1 MKKNQKG
8 ITLIALVVTIIVL
21 LILAGISINALAG
34 QNGILSR
41 AIKAKNDSD
50 AASDLEY
57 LQVEATSELMD
68 YYQGND
74 TKSEDDYI
82 LDKWDS
88 GKNSKIKVNKIDKTV
103 TYNGKVYAMSD
114 IIGSESEKSKI
125 NDSNMTQITIST
137 ATKEEDKEM
146 LSSGK
151 VRLIVEE
158 ENNMRA
164 YIPNGFY
171 YVSGKPSNGMVI
183 SDIYGDD
190 DKNTKGGNQ
199 FVWVPCSTDTSATAA
214 TDNGTT
220 VTYEKVNGLA
230 TTWRANYTGTS
241 KNSYQWYYTKVP
253 EDKKDDKYVYENA
266 GKAITDWKD
275 EDGNTPSVKKYGGF
289 YIARYEAGLPENS
302 ALWSKKNGA
311 TYGWTNGQAAGST
324 GGNRNN
330 DEKNIPVSQIDGMIP
345 VSKKNNASWNRISQK
360 NAVAVSKKMYAGS
373 KTVTSNLVD
382 SYAWDTILAW
392 YEKVAKAN
400 GTTINCT
407 ASTGYGNYYDTTF
420 GIPTNSQGQRP
431 NKLSLKNVLYA
442 VHVYNT
448 STGWAKIDSKYHYLT
463 TEIDTDEI
471 DPKKQEVDKNRTV
484 YEIATGASD
493 YTKVNNIYDMAGNMW
508 EWTTEVGDHSVTN
521 SDPTKTTGNY
531 AVLRGGS
538 FYDNGGSGP
547 VSNRD
552 GDNDASWSSF
562 NIGFR
567 VVLYINE

>member
-1 MKKNQKG
+1 M
-8 ITLIALVVTIIVL
+8 L

-41 AIKAKNDSD
+41 TIKAKNDSD

-82 LDKWDS
+82 LDKWS
-88 GKNSKIKVNKIDKTV
+88 NGNNSKIKVNKIDKTV

-199 FVWVPCSTDTSATAA
+199 FVWVPCWAPKDDKKETKTNDTL
-214 TDNGTT
+214 NGTT
-220 VTYEKVNGLA
+220 VVYEKVNGLA
-230 TTWRANYTGTS
+230 VTWRKDYPA
-241 KNSYQWYYTKVP
+241 QWYYTSVP
-253 EDKKDDKYVYENA
+253 TDQKADKTYVYPNA

-275 EDGNTPSVKKYGGF
+275 DGGKTPSVEKYGGF
-289 YIARYEAGLPENS
+289 YIARYEAGLPENEN
-302 ALWSKKNGA
+302 LWAKKDGA
-311 TYGWTNGQAAGST
+311 TYGWTNAS
-324 GGNRNN
+324 NKDRNTTSM
-330 DEKNIPVSQIDGMIP
+330 KP

-360 NAVAVSKKMYAGS
+360 NAVTVSEKMYEGS
-373 KTVTSNLVD
+373 KTVTSSLVD

-392 YEKVAKAN
+392 YKKTGV
-400 GTTINCT
+400 NCMS
-407 ASTGYGNYYDTTF
+407 STSYGNY
-420 GIPTNSQGQRP
+420 TNSE
-431 NKLSLKNVLYA
+431 LSLKNILYA
-442 VHVYNT
+442 IHVYKDG
-448 STGWAKIDSKYHYLT
+448 TGWTTIASKYNYGDLKAPSRT
-463 TEIDTDEI
+463 TSE
-471 DPKKQEVDKNRTV
+471 RTV
-484 YEIATGASD
+484 YEIATGSAE

-521 SDPTKTTGNY
+521 SKPENTTGNY
-531 AVLRGGS
+531 AVRRGGS
-538 FYDNGGSGP
+538 FIYGGGDNP
-547 VSNRD
+547 VSFRVGND
-552 GDNDASWSSF
+552 GSSWVGDVY
-562 NIGFR
+562 IGFR

>member
-1 MKKNQKG
+1 MNSKIECKRNKG

-41 AIKAKNDSD
+41 TIKAKNDSEV
-50 AASDLEY
+50 ASDLEY
-57 LQVEATSELMD
+57 LQVEATSELID

-74 TKSEDDYI
+74 NKSEADYI
-82 LDKWDS
+82 LDKL
-88 GKNSKIKVNKIDKTV
+88 GNGTNSKISVNKTDKTV
-103 TYNGKVYAMSD
+103 TYNGKIYAMSD

-125 NDSNMTQITIST
+125 NESNMKQITIST
-137 ATKEEDKEM
+137 ATKEEDKEI

-151 VRLIVEE
+151 VRVIIEE
-158 ENNMRA
+158 DNNMRA

-171 YVSGKPSNGMVI
+171 YVTGKPSNGMVI

-190 DKNTKGGNQ
+190 DNNTKGGNQ
-199 FVWVPCSTDTSATAA
+199 FVWVPCSVGKSATNA
-214 TDNGTT
+214 TDNETT

-230 TTWRANYTGTS
+230 KTWREKYTGES
-241 KNSYQWYYTKVP
+241 GNSYQSYYTIVP
-253 EDKKDDKYVYENA
+253 EGYQGEEQKKP
-266 GKAITDWKD
+266 ITDWKD
-275 EDGNTPSVKKYGGF
+275 DGGNISSVTKYGGF
-289 YIARYEAGLPENS
+289 YIARYEAGLPEDNS
-302 ALWSKKNGA
+302 LWKKENGA
-311 TYGWTNGQAAGST
+311 AYGWTNGKSNGSLE
-324 GGNRNN
+324 GNRNN
-330 DEKNIPVSQIDGMIP
+330 DKNETPVSQIAGMIP
-345 VSKKNNASWNRISQK
+345 VSKKNNASWNRISQQ
-360 NAVAVSKKMYAGS
+360 NAVEVSKKMYAGS
-373 KTVTSNLVD
+373 QTVTSSLVD

-392 YEKVAKAN
+392 YEKIAKAN
-400 GTTINCT
+400 GTTIDCT
-407 ASTGYGNYYDTTF
+407 ASTGYGNYYNTTF

-431 NKLSLKNVLYA
+431 NKLSIKNVLYA

-448 STGWAKIDSKYHYLT
+448 STGWAKFDSKYHYLT
-463 TEIDTDEI
+463 TEVDTDEI

-521 SDPTKTTGNY
+521 SKPENTTGNY

-538 FYDNGGSGP
+538 FLNNGGDYP
-547 VSNRD
+547 VSARR
-552 GDNDASWSSF
+552 GDNSANGY
-562 NIGFR
+562 NIGVGFR

>member
-1 MKKNQKG
+1 MLNKALKRNKG

-41 AIKAKNDSD
+41 TIKAKNDSD
-50 AASDLEY
+50 VASDLEY

-82 LDKWDS
+82 LDKWNS
-88 GKNSKIKVNKIDKTV
+88 GKNSKISVNKIDKTV

-199 FVWVPCSTDTSATAA
+199 FVWVPCSVDKSATNA

-230 TTWRANYTGTS
+230 VTW
-241 KNSYQWYYTKVP
+241 
-253 EDKKDDKYVYENA
+253 KKDYKKESWYTDTLSGYEATTEWSDA
-266 GKAITDWKD
+266 G
-275 EDGNTPSVKKYGGF
+275 GNMESVAKYGGF
-289 YIARYEAGLPENS
+289 YVARYEAGLPENKDN
-302 ALWSKKNGA
+302 ALWSKNGGKN
-311 TYGWTNGQAAGST
+311 TYRWTNGEVPGST
-324 GGNRNN
+324 KGSR
-330 DEKNIPVSQIDGMIP
+330 DTTSMIP
-345 VSKKNNASWNRISQK
+345 VSKKNNASWNGISQVYAK
-360 NAVAVSKKMYAGS
+360 IVSQKMYGGDKPGEGS
-373 KTVTSNLVD
+373 ETVTSSLID
-382 SYAWDTILAW
+382 SYAWDTILKW
-392 YEKVAKAN
+392 YEKTAKAN
-400 GTTINCT
+400 NTKIDCNSSIT
-407 ASTGYGNYYDTTF
+407 YGNYVDTPF
-420 GIPTNSQGQRP
+420 GTPTNSNGERP
-431 NKLSLKNVLYA
+431 DKLSLKNVLYA
-442 VHVYNT
+442 VH
-448 STGWAKIDSKYHYLT
+448 KIQVGPWRWTAYDAYYHYNDDYT
-463 TEIDTDEI
+463 FE
-471 DPKKQEVDKNRTV
+471 KGDKDGIRTV
-484 YEIATGASD
+484 CEIATGSSD

-508 EWTTEVGDHSVTN
+508 EWTTEERGYKDVAN
-521 SDPTKTTGNY
+521 SSTGTF
-531 AVLRGGS
+531 VVRRGGS
-538 FYDNGGSGP
+538 FVDGSGDHP
-547 VSNRD
+547 VSYRLGD
-552 GDNDASWSSF
+552 GGAYGYNFDV
-562 NIGFR
+562 GFR

>member
-1 MKKNQKG
+1 MNSKIECKRDKG

-41 AIKAKNDSD
+41 TIKAKNDSD
-50 AASDLEY
+50 VASDLEY
-57 LQVEATSELMD
+57 LQVEATSELID

-74 TKSEDDYI
+74 NKSETDYI
-82 LDKWDS
+82 LDKW
-88 GKNSKIKVNKIDKTV
+88 GNGTNSKISVNKTDKTV
-103 TYNGKVYAMSD
+103 TYNGKIYAISD

-125 NDSNMTQITIST
+125 NESNMKQITIST
-137 ATKEEDKEM
+137 ATKEEDKEI
-146 LSSGK
+146 LASGK
-151 VRLIVEE
+151 VRVIIEE
-158 ENNMRA
+158 DNNMRA

-171 YVSGKPSNGMVI
+171 YVTGKPSNGMVI

-190 DKNTKGGNQ
+190 DNNSKGGNQ
-199 FVWVPCSTDTSATAA
+199 FVWVPCSTDINATKAS
-214 TDNGTT
+214 DNGIT

-230 TTWRANYTGTS
+230 ATWKANYTGTDKES
-241 KNSYQWYYTKVP
+241 WQVYYLKVP
-253 EDKKDDKYVYENA
+253 SGSQDDDQNKT
-266 GKAITDWKD
+266 ITDWKD
-275 EDGNTPSVKKYGGF
+275 EGGNTPSVKKYGGF

-302 ALWSKKNGA
+302 ELWAKKDGA
-311 TYGWTNGQAAGST
+311 TYGWTNGQAAGNTSGT
-324 GGNRNN
+324 RNEKDGKQISEFN
-330 DEKNIPVSQIDGMIP
+330 DMVP

-373 KTVTSNLVD
+373 ETVTSSLVD

-448 STGWAKIDSKYHYLT
+448 STGWAKFDSKYHYLT
-463 TEIDTDEI
+463 TEVDTDEI

-521 SDPTKTTGNY
+521 SKPENTTGNY
-531 AVLRGGS
+531 AVLRGGG
-538 FYDNGGSGP
+538 FYDSGSYSP
-547 VSNRD
+547 VSYRH
-552 GDNDASWSSF
+552 GYNDASWF
-562 NIGFR
+562 FIDIGFR

>member
-1 MKKNQKG
+1 MEKNQKG

-220 VTYEKVNGLA
+220 VTYEEVNGLA
-230 TTWRANYTGTS
+230 KTWKEKYTGS
-241 KNSYQWYYTKVP
+241 NGKSWQWYYTIVP
-253 EDKKDDKYVYENA
+253 EDKNTDGSYVYANA
-266 GKAITDWKD
+266 SQQITDWKD
-275 EDGNTPSVKKYGGF
+275 DGGNNESIAKYGGF
-289 YIARYEAGLPENS
+289 YIARYEAGLPENNS
-302 ALWSKKNGA
+302 LWAKKDEA
-311 TYGWTNGQAAGST
+311 TYGWTNGQAAGSLNGT
-324 GGNRNN
+324 RNT
-330 DEKNIPVSQIDGMIP
+330 DSMIP

-373 KTVTSNLVD
+373 ETVTSSLVD

-392 YEKVAKAN
+392 YEKTAKAN
-400 GTTINCT
+400 GTTINLVN
-407 ASTGYGNYYDTTF
+407 STDYGNYL
-420 GIPTNSQGQRP
+420 NS
-431 NKLSLKNVLYA
+431 KLSLKNALYA
-442 VHVYNT
+442 VHIYHDGT
-448 STGWAKIDSKYHYLT
+448 STSANETTDKSGWKSYASKYTLGSI
-463 TEIDTDEI
+463 EIPARSSKSGTD
-471 DPKKQEVDKNRTV
+471 RTL
-484 YEIATGASD
+484 YEIATGSTD
-493 YTKVNNIYDMAGNMW
+493 STKVNNIYDMAGNMW

-521 SDPTKTTGNY
+521 SKPENTKGTF

-538 FYDNGGSGP
+538 FY
-547 VSNRD
+547 
-552 GDNDASWSSF
+552 WSRRELSCF
-562 NIGFR
+562 
-567 VVLYINE
+567 LPPW

>member
-1 MKKNQKG
+1 MLNKTLKRNKG

-41 AIKAKNDSD
+41 TIKAKNDSD
-50 AASDLEY
+50 VASDLEY

-82 LDKWDS
+82 LDKWNS
-88 GKNSKIKVNKIDKTV
+88 GKNSKISVNKIDKTV

-199 FVWVPCSTDTSATAA
+199 FVWVPCSTDVNATAA

-230 TTWRANYTGTS
+230 VTWGKDYKKESWYT
-241 KNSYQWYYTKVP
+241 
-253 EDKKDDKYVYENA
+253 D
-266 GKAITDWKD
+266 
-275 EDGNTPSVKKYGGF
+275 TPSGYEATTEWNDKGGNEKSVAKYGGF
-289 YIARYEAGLPENS
+289 YVARYEAGLPENS
-302 ALWSKKNGA
+302 ELWGKKDGA
-311 TYGWTNGQAAGST
+311 IYGWTNGQAAGST
-324 GGNRNN
+324 SGNRN
-330 DEKNIPVSQIDGMIP
+330 EKDRKQISEFDDMIP
-345 VSKKNNASWNRISQK
+345 VSKKNNASWNKIGQVNAKIVSQK
-360 NAVAVSKKMYAGS
+360 MYGGTKTVKGS
-373 KTVTSNLVD
+373 ETVTSSLID
-382 SYAWDTILAW
+382 SYAWDTILKW
-392 YEKVAKAN
+392 YEKTAKAN
-400 GTTINCT
+400 NTKIDCNSSIT
-407 ASTGYGNYYDTTF
+407 YGNYVDTPF
-420 GIPTNSQGQRP
+420 GTPTNSNGERP
-431 NKLSLKNVLYA
+431 DKLSLKNVLYA
-442 VHVYNT
+442 VH
-448 STGWAKIDSKYHYLT
+448 KIQVDPWRWTAYDAYYHYNDDYT
-463 TEIDTDEI
+463 FE
-471 DPKKQEVDKNRTV
+471 KGDKDGIRTV
-484 YEIATGASD
+484 CEIATGSSD

-508 EWTTEVGDHSVTN
+508 EWTTEERGYKDVAN
-521 SDPTKTTGNY
+521 SSTGKF
-531 AVLRGGS
+531 AVRRGGS
-538 FYDNGGSGP
+538 FVDGGGNFP
-547 VSNRD
+547 VSCRGGNFGTD
-552 GDNDASWSSF
+552 GYHF

>member
-41 AIKAKNDSD
+41 TIKAKNDSE
-50 AASDLEY
+50 AATDLEY

-82 LDKWDS
+82 LDKWS
-88 GKNSKIKVNKIDKTV
+88 NGANSKITVNKTDKTV

-199 FVWVPCSTDTSATAA
+199 FVWVPCSTDKNATSA

-230 TTWRANYTGTS
+230 TTWKQKYTGS
-241 KNSYQWYYTKVP
+241 SGNSWQWYYTIVP
-253 EDKKDDKYVYENA
+253 GDKNADGSYVYTN
-266 GKAITDWKD
+266 GSQAITDWKD
-275 EDGNTPSVKKYGGF
+275 VGGSEESVAKYGGF

-302 ALWSKKNGA
+302 ELWAKKDGA
-311 TYGWTNGQAAGST
+311 TYGWTNGQAAGSLNGT
-324 GGNRNN
+324 RN
-330 DEKNIPVSQIDGMIP
+330 EKNGKQISEFEDMVP

-373 KTVTSNLVD
+373 ETVTSNLVD

-392 YEKVAKAN
+392 YEKTAKAN

-407 ASTGYGNYYDTTF
+407 NSTSYGNYLNT
-420 GIPTNSQGQRP
+420 
-431 NKLSLKNVLYA
+431 KMSLKDALYA
-442 VHVYNT
+442 VHVYHYGT
-448 STGWAKIDSKYHYLT
+448 STSTNVTDDKSGWKSYASKYTLGS
-463 TEIDTDEI
+463 IDIPERSAVSGKD
-471 DPKKQEVDKNRTV
+471 RTL
-484 YEIATGASD
+484 YEIATGSTD

-521 SDPTKTTGNY
+521 SDPTKTTGNF

-538 FYDNGGSGP
+538 FRNSGGDCPVAYRHGCNGSGGAG
-547 VSNRD
+547 VIN
-552 GDNDASWSSF
+552 F
-562 NIGFR
+562 GFR
-567 VVLYINE
+567 VVLYINK

>member
-1 MKKNQKG
+1 MNSKIECKRDKG

-41 AIKAKNDSD
+41 TIKAKNDSEV
-50 AASDLEY
+50 ASDLEY
-57 LQVEATSELMD
+57 LQVEATSELID

-74 TKSEDDYI
+74 NKSEADYI
-82 LDKWDS
+82 LDKW
-88 GKNSKIKVNKIDKTV
+88 GNGTNSKISVNKTDKTV
-103 TYNGKVYAMSD
+103 TYNGKIYAMSD

-125 NDSNMTQITIST
+125 NESNMKQITIST
-137 ATKEEDKEM
+137 ATKEEDKEI

-151 VRLIVEE
+151 VRVIIEE
-158 ENNMRA
+158 DNNMRA

-171 YVSGKPSNGMVI
+171 YVTGKPSNGMVI

-190 DKNTKGGNQ
+190 DNNTKGGNQ
-199 FVWVPCSTDTSATAA
+199 FVWVPCSTDANATAA

-266 GKAITDWKD
+266 EKAITDWKD
-275 EDGNTPSVKKYGGF
+275 AGGSEESVAKYGGF

-302 ALWSKKNGA
+302 ALWSKKDGA
-311 TYGWTNGQAAGST
+311 TYGWTNGQAAGNTSGT
-324 GGNRNN
+324 RNEKDGKLISEFN
-330 DEKNIPVSQIDGMIP
+330 DMVP

-373 KTVTSNLVD
+373 ETVTSSLVD

-400 GTTINCT
+400 GITINCT

-471 DPKKQEVDKNRTV
+471 EPKKQEVDKNRTV

-508 EWTTEVGDHSVTN
+508 EWTTEVGDYSVTN
-521 SDPTKTTGNY
+521 SKPENTTGNY

-538 FYDNGGSGP
+538 FG
-547 VSNRD
+547 
-552 GDNDASWSSF
+552 WS
-562 NIGFR
+562 R
-567 VVLYINE
+567 R

>member
-1 MKKNQKG
+1 MLNKALKRNKG

-41 AIKAKNDSD
+41 TIKAKNDSD
-50 AASDLEY
+50 VASDLEY

-82 LDKWDS
+82 LDKWNS
-88 GKNSKIKVNKIDKTV
+88 GKNSKISVNKIDKTV

-137 ATKEEDKEM
+137 ATKEEDKEI

-199 FVWVPCSTDTSATAA
+199 FVWVPCSVDKSATNA

-230 TTWRANYTGTS
+230 VTWGKDYKKESWYT
-241 KNSYQWYYTKVP
+241 
-253 EDKKDDKYVYENA
+253 D
-266 GKAITDWKD
+266 
-275 EDGNTPSVKKYGGF
+275 TPSGYEATTKWNDDGGNDQSVAKYGGF
-289 YIARYEAGLPENS
+289 YVARYEAGLPENS
-302 ALWSKKNGA
+302 ELWGKKDGA
-311 TYGWTNGQAAGST
+311 IYGWTNGQAAGST
-324 GGNRNN
+324 SGNRN
-330 DEKNIPVSQIDGMIP
+330 EKDRKQISEFDDMIP
-345 VSKKNNASWNRISQK
+345 VSKKNNASWNRISQV
-360 NAVAVSKKMYAGS
+360 NAKIVSQKMYGGTKTVKGS
-373 KTVTSNLVD
+373 ETVTSSLID
-382 SYAWDTILAW
+382 SYAWDTILKW
-392 YEKVAKAN
+392 YEKTAKAN
-400 GTTINCT
+400 NTKIDCNSSIT
-407 ASTGYGNYYDTTF
+407 YGNYVDTPF
-420 GIPTNSQGQRP
+420 GTPTNSNGERP
-431 NKLSLKNVLYA
+431 DKLSLKNVLYA
-442 VHVYNT
+442 VH
-448 STGWAKIDSKYHYLT
+448 KIQVNPWRWTAYDAYYHYNDDYT
-463 TEIDTDEI
+463 FE
-471 DPKKQEVDKNRTV
+471 KGDKDGIRTV
-484 YEIATGASD
+484 CEIATGSSD

-508 EWTTEVGDHSVTN
+508 EWTTEERGYKYVAN
-521 SDPTKTTGNY
+521 SSTETF
-531 AVLRGGS
+531 AVLRGGGFNS
-538 FYDNGGSGP
+538 GGGDGPVACRDGSG
-547 VSNRD
+547 SA
-552 GDNDASWSSF
+552 GGAGSIS
-562 NIGFR
+562 IGFR

>member
-82 LDKWDS
+82 LDKWSNGD
-88 GKNSKIKVNKIDKTV
+88 NSKIKVNKIDKTV

-199 FVWVPCSTDTSATAA
+199 FVWVPCSTDANATAA

-230 TTWRANYTGTS
+230 TTWKQKYTGDS
-241 KNSYQWYYTKVP
+241 GNSWQWYYTIVP
-253 EDKKDDKYVYENA
+253 ADKNKDGSYVYTN
-266 GKAITDWKD
+266 GSQPITDWKD
-275 EDGNTPSVKKYGGF
+275 AGGSEESVAKYGGF

-302 ALWSKKNGA
+302 ELWAKKDGT
-311 TYGWTNGQAAGST
+311 TYGWTNGQAAGNTSGT
-324 GGNRNN
+324 RN
-330 DEKNIPVSQIDGMIP
+330 EKNGKQISEFEDMIP

-360 NAVAVSKKMYAGS
+360 NAVAVSKKMYVGS
-373 KTVTSNLVD
+373 QTVTSSLVD

-392 YEKVAKAN
+392 YEKTAKAN

-407 ASTGYGNYYDTTF
+407 NSTSYGNYLNT
-420 GIPTNSQGQRP
+420 
-431 NKLSLKNVLYA
+431 KMSLKDALYA
-442 VHVYNT
+442 VHVYHDGT
-448 STGWAKIDSKYHYLT
+448 STSTNVTDDKSGWKSYASKYTLGSI
-463 TEIDTDEI
+463 EIPERSAVSGKD
-471 DPKKQEVDKNRTV
+471 RTL
-484 YEIATGASD
+484 YEIATGSTD

-538 FYDNGGSGP
+538 FIHYGGDYPVSYRNGNDGSGWG
-547 VSNRD
+547 
-552 GDNDASWSSF
+552 GDIL
-562 NIGFR
+562 IGFR
-567 VVLYINE
+567 VVLYINK

>member
-82 LDKWDS
+82 LDKWNS

-158 ENNMRA
+158 ENKMKA

-171 YVSGKPSNGMVI
+171 YVTGKPSTGMVI

-220 VTYEKVNGLA
+220 VTYEEVNGLA
-230 TTWRANYTGTS
+230 KTWREKYTG
-241 KNSYQWYYTKVP
+241 NGNNWHWYYTKVP
-253 EDKKDDKYVYENA
+253 GDTKKDADGKEVKDENGNVIYIYPNA
-266 GKAITDWKD
+266 NQAITDWKD
-275 EDGNTPSVKKYGGF
+275 DGGNTPSVEKYGGF
-289 YIARYEAGLPENS
+289 YIARYEAGLPENNS
-302 ALWSKKNGA
+302 LWAKKDGA
-311 TYGWTNGQAAGST
+311 TYGWTNGQPAGNLS
-324 GGNRNN
+324 GNRNV
-330 DEKNIPVSQIDGMIP
+330 DTWAP

-373 KTVTSNLVD
+373 ETVTSSLVD

-400 GTTINCT
+400 GTKINCT

-521 SDPTKTTGNY
+521 SKPENTTGNY

-538 FYDNGGSGP
+538 FH
-547 VSNRD
+547 
-552 GDNDASWSSF
+552 WS
-562 NIGFR
+562 R
-567 VVLYINE
+567 R

>member
-1 MKKNQKG
+1 MEKNQKG

-50 AASDLEY
+50 VASDLEY

-82 LDKWDS
+82 LDKWNS
-88 GKNSKIKVNKIDKTV
+88 GKNSKIRVNKIDKTV

-199 FVWVPCSTDTSATAA
+199 FVWVPCSTDVNATAA

-230 TTWRANYTGTS
+230 VTWGKDYKTEYCYTAPPSGYEATTEWGDAG
-241 KNSYQWYYTKVP
+241 
-253 EDKKDDKYVYENA
+253 ENM
-266 GKAITDWKD
+266 
-275 EDGNTPSVKKYGGF
+275 ESVAKYGGF
-289 YIARYEAGLPENS
+289 YVARYEAGLPENKDN
-302 ALWSKKNGA
+302 ALWSKNGGKN
-311 TYGWTNGQAAGST
+311 TYRWTNGEAPGST
-324 GGNRNN
+324 KGSRNTT
-330 DEKNIPVSQIDGMIP
+330 SMIP
-345 VSKKNNASWNRISQK
+345 VSKKNNASWNRISQV
-360 NAVAVSKKMYAGS
+360 NAKIVSQKMYGGTKTVKGS
-373 KTVTSNLVD
+373 ETVTSSLID
-382 SYAWDTILAW
+382 SYAWDTILKW
-392 YEKVAKAN
+392 YEKTAIAN
-400 GTTINCT
+400 NTKIDCNSSKT
-407 ASTGYGNYYDTTF
+407 YGNYVDTPF
-420 GIPTNSQGQRP
+420 GTPTNSNGERP
-431 NKLSLKNVLYA
+431 DKLSLKNVLYA
-442 VHVYNT
+442 VHKLQLNP
-448 STGWAKIDSKYHYLT
+448 WEWKIYDTDYHYNDDYT
-463 TEIDTDEI
+463 FE
-471 DPKKQEVDKNRTV
+471 KGDKDGIRTV
-484 YEIATGASD
+484 CEIATGSSD

-508 EWTTEVGDHSVTN
+508 EWTTEERGYKDVAN
-521 SDPTKTTGNY
+521 SSTGTF
-531 AVLRGGS
+531 AVRRGGS
-538 FYDNGGSGP
+538 FADSAGDYP
-547 VSNRD
+547 VSSRGGNC
-552 GDNDASWSSF
+552 DASWSYIS
-562 NIGFR
+562 IGFR

>member
-1 MKKNQKG
+1 MEKNCKNKG
-8 ITLIALVVTIIVL
+8 ITLIALAVTIIVL

-41 AIKAKNDSD
+41 TIKAKNDSD
-50 AASDLEY
+50 VASDLEY

-82 LDKWDS
+82 LDKWNS
-88 GKNSKIKVNKIDKTV
+88 GKNSKISVNKIDKTV

-199 FVWVPCSTDTSATAA
+199 FVWVPCSVDKSATNA

-230 TTWRANYTGTS
+230 VTW
-241 KNSYQWYYTKVP
+241 
-253 EDKKDDKYVYENA
+253 KKDYKKELWY
-266 GKAITDWKD
+266 TD
-275 EDGNTPSVKKYGGF
+275 TPSGYEATTEWNDKGGNEKSVAKYGGF
-289 YIARYEAGLPENS
+289 YVARYEAGLPENNE
-302 ALWSKKNGA
+302 LWGKKDGA
-311 TYGWTNGQAAGST
+311 IYGWTNGQAAGST
-324 GGNRNN
+324 SGNRN
-330 DEKNIPVSQIDGMIP
+330 EKDRKQISEFDDMIP
-345 VSKKNNASWNRISQK
+345 VSKKNNASWNKISQV
-360 NAVAVSKKMYAGS
+360 NAKIVSQKMYGGTKTVKGS
-373 KTVTSNLVD
+373 ETVTSSLID
-382 SYAWDTILAW
+382 SYAWDTILKW
-392 YEKVAKAN
+392 YEKTAKAN
-400 GTTINCT
+400 NTKIDCNSSIT
-407 ASTGYGNYYDTTF
+407 YGNYVDTPF
-420 GIPTNSQGQRP
+420 GTPTNSNGERP
-431 NKLSLKNVLYA
+431 DKLSLKNVLYA
-442 VHVYNT
+442 VH
-448 STGWAKIDSKYHYLT
+448 KIQVGPWRWTAYDAYYHYNDDYT
-463 TEIDTDEI
+463 FE
-471 DPKKQEVDKNRTV
+471 KGDKDGIRTV
-484 YEIATGASD
+484 CEIATGSSD

-508 EWTTEVGDHSVTN
+508 EWTTEERGYKDVAN
-521 SDPTKTTGNY
+521 SSTGTF
-531 AVLRGGS
+531 VVRRGGS
-538 FYDNGGSGP
+538 FVDGSGDHP
-547 VSNRD
+547 VSYRLGD
-552 GDNDASWSSF
+552 GGAYGYNFDV
-562 NIGFR
+562 GFR

>member
-1 MKKNQKG
+1 MLNKALKRNKG

-41 AIKAKNDSD
+41 TIKAKNDSD
-50 AASDLEY
+50 VASDLEY

-82 LDKWDS
+82 LDKWNS
-88 GKNSKIKVNKIDKTV
+88 GKNSKISVNKIDKTV

-199 FVWVPCSTDTSATAA
+199 FVWVPCSTDVNATAA

-230 TTWRANYTGTS
+230 VTWEKDYKKESWYT
-241 KNSYQWYYTKVP
+241 
-253 EDKKDDKYVYENA
+253 D
-266 GKAITDWKD
+266 
-275 EDGNTPSVKKYGGF
+275 TPSGYEATTEWNDKGGNEKSVAKYGGF
-289 YIARYEAGLPENS
+289 YVARYEAGLPENS
-302 ALWSKKNGA
+302 ELWGKKDGA
-311 TYGWTNGQAAGST
+311 IYGWTNGQAAGST
-324 GGNRNN
+324 SGNRN
-330 DEKNIPVSQIDGMIP
+330 EKDRKQISEFDDMIP
-345 VSKKNNASWNRISQK
+345 VSKKNNASWNRISQV
-360 NAVAVSKKMYAGS
+360 NAKIVSQKMYGGTKTVKGS
-373 KTVTSNLVD
+373 ETVTSSLID
-382 SYAWDTILAW
+382 SYAWDTILKW
-392 YEKVAKAN
+392 YEKTAKAN
-400 GTTINCT
+400 NTKIDCNSSKT
-407 ASTGYGNYYDTTF
+407 YGNYVDTPF
-420 GIPTNSQGQRP
+420 GTPTNLNGERP
-431 NKLSLKNVLYA
+431 DKLSLKNVLYA
-442 VHVYNT
+442 VHKLQVDPWRWTAYD
-448 STGWAKIDSKYHYLT
+448 AYYHYNDDYT
-463 TEIDTDEI
+463 FE
-471 DPKKQEVDKNRTV
+471 KGDKDGIRTV
-484 YEIATGASD
+484 CEIATGSSD

-508 EWTTEVGDHSVTN
+508 EWTTEERGYKDVAN
-521 SDPTKTTGNY
+521 SSTGTF
-531 AVLRGGS
+531 AVLRRGSFPGYGGS
-538 FYDNGGSGP
+538 YP
-547 VSNRD
+547 VSYRGGNA
-552 GDNDASWSSF
+552 DASWLSV
-562 NIGFR
+562 NVGFR

>member
-41 AIKAKNDSD
+41 TIKAKNDSD
-50 AASDLEY
+50 VASDLEY

-82 LDKWDS
+82 LDKWS
-88 GKNSKIKVNKIDKTV
+88 NGNNSKIKVNKIDKTV
-103 TYNGKVYAMSD
+103 TYNGKIYAMSD

-199 FVWVPCSTDTSATAA
+199 FVWVPCSTDVNATAA

-230 TTWRANYTGTS
+230 VTWGKDYKTES
-241 KNSYQWYYTKVP
+241 YYTAP
-253 EDKKDDKYVYENA
+253 PSGYEATTEWSDA
-266 GKAITDWKD
+266 G
-275 EDGNTPSVKKYGGF
+275 GNMESVAKYGGF
-289 YIARYEAGLPENS
+289 YVARYEAGLPENS
-302 ALWSKKNGA
+302 ELWGKKDGA
-311 TYGWTNGQAAGST
+311 IYGWTNGQAAGST
-324 GGNRNN
+324 SGNRN
-330 DEKNIPVSQIDGMIP
+330 EKDRKQISEFDDMIP
-345 VSKKNNASWNRISQK
+345 VSKKNNASWNRISQV
-360 NAVAVSKKMYAGS
+360 NAKIVSQKMYGGTKTVKGS
-373 KTVTSNLVD
+373 ETVTSSLID
-382 SYAWDTILAW
+382 SYAWDTILKW
-392 YEKVAKAN
+392 YEKTAKAN
-400 GTTINCT
+400 NTKIDCNSSIT
-407 ASTGYGNYYDTTF
+407 YGNYVDTPF
-420 GIPTNSQGQRP
+420 GTPTNSNGERP
-431 NKLSLKNVLYA
+431 DKLSLKNVLYA
-442 VHVYNT
+442 VHKLQVDPWQWTAYD
-448 STGWAKIDSKYHYLT
+448 AYYHYNDDYT
-463 TEIDTDEI
+463 FE
-471 DPKKQEVDKNRTV
+471 KGDKDGIRTV
-484 YEIATGASD
+484 CEIATGSSD

-508 EWTTEVGDHSVTN
+508 EWTTEERGYKDVAN
-521 SDPTKTTGNY
+521 SSTGTF
-531 AVLRGGS
+531 AVIRGGS
-538 FYDNGGSGP
+538 F
-547 VSNRD
+547 
-552 GDNDASWSSF
+552 AWS
-562 NIGFR
+562 R
-567 VVLYINE
+567 R